1 MNMLSSKI
9 GADGVCTSILKR
21 LESSAADSAATAA
34 DAAAADAASGMKTR
48 TASPPSAPSEITAST
63 RLGTRDSSDDM
74 KSGMLIRATSD
85 DGTSSTKSNA
95 GSPPSSLVTTL
106 AAVADCTFMLLAGV
120 LKRLESSATD

>member
-1 MNMLSSKI
+1 M
-9 GADGVCTSILKR
+9 LKR
-21 LESSAADSAATAA
+21 LDRAAADSAATVA

-48 TASPPSAPSEITAST
+48 TTSPPSGPSEITAFT
-63 RLGTRDSSDDM
+63 RPGKRASSDAM
-74 KSGMLIRATSD
+74 KSGMLILATSD
-85 DGTSSTKSNA
+85 DGTFSTKSNA